1 MANII
6 GIPTTRVSDQFVQQ
20 RVLQQVQYDL
30 RELFRLES
38 QLSTGRKFELPGEE
52 PVAALRVLGLQRLL
66 EQKKQVRGN
75 LETTQSY
82 LTATD
87 AVLSQVS
94 AQVAEIRG
102 VAIHMMNDATVDDD
116 QRTAAVQQVQEAV
129 KQLVDTGN
137 QKFRGRHL
145 FAGSETSAAPFRFSG
160 ASAVEYLGDDGQ
172 LLSYCDVDMLFAG
185 NVTGN
190 DVFGAISESVRG
202 AVDLGPVLH
211 FNTRLADLRG
221 GDGITSGS
229 IAVSDGSHTSII
241 DISTAETIGDV
252 AALIRANPP
261 ETRSLD
267 VEITATGLVI
277 QLDSA
282 AGDLSIREVGG
293 GTTASELGI
302 LTETGV
308 GNDPVIGDDLD
319 PILRTTTRLD
329 DILGSRAHAVVRF
342 SGPDNDLILEADVR
356 GETDAEGNWL
366 NGVEIRFE
374 NDATAGSEWVVYT
387 ASQDPAVPPT
397 IVVHI
402 EEGMTQARHVVSAIN
417 DAYDAGDLPFTAQL
431 DPLDEQRGGVAY
443 VTETPPG
450 ETAAV
455 TAGGSGGEID
465 LDSGLQIAGGG
476 NTYTISLASAETV
489 EDVLNRLNSSDAS
502 VLAEINATATG
513 INVRSRLSGVDFA
526 IGENGGT
533 TATQLGLRTFTADIR
548 LEDLNYGAG
557 ASISDDGDFT
567 IQLTDG
573 TELEID
579 LDIETHQTIGDVLNL
594 INDAAAAAGASLE
607 ARLARY
613 GNGIELVD
621 ESTGVQSLTVTR
633 EFGSMAAIDLGLV
646 PEGQNAS
653 DSPTPGAQ
661 ATAVW
666 DDGSGADNE
675 LVITANVESWD
686 YNGVTLN
693 VHDDGGSV
701 GHVPILT
708 YDPVNK
714 VLDVQIE
721 NGVTTAADVIA
732 ELGNTPDVAGL
743 FTIAN
748 AASSLGT
755 GTLTD
760 ADPAWQSVSLSGGQP
775 ETLTG
780 ADPYPLETE
789 GLFTALLRLQQALEA
804 NDLWG
809 IQRAVEL
816 LDAGVL
822 DMNLAR
828 ARVATSQQGLDVL
841 ELRLDSEEVE
851 LREALSLE
859 YDVDFVE
866 VVSNLS
872 ARQLALEAAYKSI
885 GEIFRITLLDYL

>member
-1 MANII
+1 MTNII

-38 QLSTGRKFELPGEE
+38 QLSTGRKFELPGEA
-52 PVAALRVLGLQRLL
+52 PVAALRVMSLQRLL

-87 AVLSQVS
+87 AALSQVS

-102 VAIHMMNDATVDDD
+102 VAVHMMNEATVDDD
-116 QRTAAVQQVQEAV
+116 QRRAAVQQVQEAI
-129 KQLVDTGN
+129 KQLMDTGN
-137 QKFRGRHL
+137 QKFRGRYL
-145 FAGSETSAAPFRFSG
+145 FAGSETSVAPFRFSG

-185 NVTGN
+185 NATGN
-190 DVFGAISESVRG
+190 EVFGAISESVRG
-202 AVDLGPVLH
+202 SVDLDSVLN

-221 GDGITSGS
+221 GKGITSGS
-229 IAVSDGSHTSII
+229 IAVSDGTHTSVI
-241 DISTAETIGDV
+241 DVSIAETIGDV
-252 AALIRANPP
+252 AALVRANPP
-261 ETRSLD
+261 ESRSLD

-277 QLDSA
+277 RLDSA
-282 AGDLSIREVGG
+282 AGNLSIREVGG

-302 LTETGV
+302 FTKTGV
-308 GNDPVIGDDLD
+308 GNAPVVGNDLD
-319 PILRTTTRLD
+319 PILRTTSRLD
-329 DILGSRAHAVVRF
+329 DLLGSRARAVVRF
-342 SGPDNDLILEADVR
+342 PGSDNDLILEADVR
-356 GETDAEGNWL
+356 GQTDAEGNWL
-366 NGVEIRFE
+366 DGAEIRFE
-374 NDATAGSEWVVYT
+374 SDVTSGNESIDYFP
-387 ASQDPAVPPT
+387 SQDPAVPPT

-402 EEGMTQARHVVSAIN
+402 EAGMTQARHVVSAVN
-417 DAYDAGDLPFTAQL
+417 DAYDLGQLPFTARL
-431 DPLDEQRGGVAY
+431 DPLDEQRGGAAY

-465 LDSGLQIAGGG
+465 LDSGLQIVNGG

-489 EDVLNRLNSSDAS
+489 EDVLNLLNSSDAG
-502 VLAEINATATG
+502 VLAEINDTATG

-533 TATQLGLRTFTADIR
+533 TATQLGLRTFTAENR
-548 LEDLNYGAG
+548 LADLNHGRG
-557 ASISDDGDFT
+557 VDTSDGVDFT

-573 TELEID
+573 TELQID
-579 LDIETHQTIGDVLNL
+579 LDLDAPETIGEVLEL
-594 INDAAAAAGASLE
+594 INNAGAAAGASLE

-621 ESTGVQSLTVTR
+621 ESSGVQTLTVTR
-633 EFGSMAAIDLGLV
+633 NPSSMAAIDLGLV
-646 PEGQNAS
+646 PAGQDAS
-653 DSPTPGAQ
+653 DPPTPGSQ
-661 ATAVW
+661 ATALW
-666 DDGSGADNE
+666 DDGSWADNE
-675 LVITANVESWD
+675 LVITAKVESWD

-701 GHVPILT
+701 GNVPILT
-708 YDPVNK
+708 YNPVDK
-714 VLDVQIE
+714 ILDIEIE
-721 NGVTTAADVIA
+721 NGVTTANDVIT
-732 ELGNTPDVAGL
+732 ELGVDPL
-743 FTIAN
+743 FTITN
-748 AASSLGT
+748 AAGSLGT

-760 ADPAWQSVSLSGGQP
+760 FDPAWQFVSLSGGQP

-780 ADPYPLETE
+780 ADPCPLETE
-789 GLFTALLRLQQALEA
+789 GLFTALLRLQQALEV
-804 NDLWG
+804 NDSGG
-809 IQRAVEL
+809 IQRAVEM

-841 ELRLDSEEVE
+841 EIRLDSEEVE
-851 LREALSLE
+851 LRETLSLE

-885 GEIFRITLLDYL
+885 GEIFRMTLLDYL